1 MVCPLTETIKLTR
14 VIAQPARVIASHRGD
29 GIRNG
34 LIKLTNIP
42 PRQPKINTF
51 CCFVNVN
58 FPSAHFSGV
67 YLPGLI
73 FACIIMPA
81 R

>member
-14 VIAQPARVIASHRGD
+14 VIAQPARVIASHIGD

-42 PRQPKINTF
+42 PMQPKINREYI
-51 CCFVNVN
+51 C
-58 FPSAHFSGV
+58 
-67 YLPGLI
+67 
-73 FACIIMPA
+73 PA
-81 R
+81 